1 MSNFTFLA
9 AEFPA
14 VHEAAVEAER
24 QAAVSPVAA
33 AFFAGKAVE
42 VAVKWAFRS
51 DPSLRLP
58 YQDNIAALL
67 HEPSFRRAA
76 GEAVFAKAKYI
87 NTMRNRAVHE
97 ERRISAG
104 DAAGAVKELFHV
116 CFWFARTYAK
126 IKPADSLT
134 FDASVLSR
142 RDEALKKAFVHI
154 KAQQAALDA
163 KNGELTKLLLD
174 KENLDE
180 ELKRLRVEVAKARKA
195 AEARPDRHDYN
206 EAETRDRFIDLLL
219 REAGWALDKPED
231 TEFRV
236 EGMPTKE
243 GVGYVDYVLWGAD
256 GKPVGLV
263 EAKRTRKD
271 AREGQQQAK
280 LYADCLEAR
289 YGQRPVIFYSNGY
302 EHWIWDDSRYPPR
315 QIGGFYKRDELELL
329 IQRRTSRK
337 QLAAE
342 AVNRKIAGRPYQQRA
357 IRAIARHF
365 EEDRERKALLV
376 MATGAGKTRTVIAL
390 VDLLMRAS
398 WVKRVLFL
406 ADRIAL
412 VNQAAGAFKMHLPDS
427 APVNLVTERTA
438 EGRVFISTYPT
449 MMGLID
455 GKQQGRAK
463 FGPGHFDL
471 VVIDEA
477 HRSVYQRYRAI
488 FEYFDSFLVGLT
500 ATPKDE
506 IDRNTY
512 SLFDLEDGVPT
523 DAYSLEEAVAEGHL
537 VPPKAISV
545 PLKIVRSGLRY
556 DELSQEEKDQW
567 DMLEWGEDEIP
578 DSVEAAEINKRLFNE
593 ETVDLVI
600 AHLMQNGLKVEGG
613 DRLGKTI
620 IFAKN
625 QAHAEY
631 IEKRFNVA
639 YPALAGHFARIITH
653 QTGAYAQTLI
663 DDFSIKNRAP
673 HIAISVDMLD
683 TGIDVPEVVNLVF
696 FKPVRSRTKFW
707 QMIGRGTRLCPDL
720 FGPGQDKEFF
730 RVFDYCQ
737 NIEFFGANPE
747 LKEASTARSLS
758 ERLFAGRVDLV
769 RALDDKRAED
779 PVTEDSGFSAGEQS
793 AYESGK
799 EGPPS
804 EPEIRASAAKT
815 LQDIVGGM
823 NEDNFIV
830 RQHRRSVEKFREP
843 KAWASI
849 DDDKRK
855 ELLEEVAPL
864 PSGHMLGTED
874 AKRFDLLMFQ
884 LELALLKGSKRF
896 DTLRKQLLEIASAL
910 EDQTAIPAIAQHAEL
925 IEEIQTEQWWEGVTV
940 PLLELVRLR
949 LRDLIQH
956 IEKSKKTVVYSNFAD
971 EIGEGVEVELPQ
983 VGEADYARFK
993 AKARNF
999 LRAHQNNIVLHKLRQ
1014 GKPLTPSDLNELEK
1028 MLLDAGVGEAG
1039 DIERARETSQGF
1051 GRFVRS
1057 LVGLD
1062 RAAMSEVF
1070 NEFLATGIANANQ
1083 IEFINM
1089 VIEHLADQGM
1099 MDPSLLYEPPFT
1111 GVAPT
1116 GPEHLFDEAKVVRLI
1131 SRIREI
1137 NDSAVA

>member
-1 MSNFTFLA
+1 MSNFAFLA

-14 VHEAAVEAER
+14 LHEAAVEAER
-24 QAAVSPVAA
+24 QAAVSPTAA
-33 AFFAGKAVE
+33 AFFAGKTVE
-42 VAVKWAFRS
+42 VAVKWAFRN
-51 DPSLRLP
+51 DPDLKLP

-76 GEAVFAKAKYI
+76 GEAVFAKARYI
-87 NTMRNRAVHE
+87 NTLRNRAVHE
-97 ERRISAG
+97 ERKISPG
-104 DAAGAVKELFHV
+104 DATGAVKELFHV
-116 CFWFARTYAK
+116 CFWFARTYARK
-126 IKPADSLT
+126 AKPADGLV
-134 FDASVLSR
+134 FDPSVLSR
-142 RDEALKKAFVHI
+142 RDEVLKKAFVQL
-154 KAQQAALDA
+154 KTQQTELDA

-174 KENLDE
+174 KQNLDE
-180 ELKRLRVEVAKARKA
+180 ELKKVRAEVSAARKA
-195 AEARPDRHDYN
+195 AEAKPDRHDYN
-206 EAETRDRFIDLLL
+206 EAETRDRYIDLLL
-219 REAGWALDKPED
+219 REAGWPLDKPVD
-231 TEFRV
+231 IEFRV
-236 EGMPTKE
+236 EGMPNNE
-243 GVGYVDYVLWGAD
+243 GVGFVDYVLWGAD

-271 AREGQQQAK
+271 ARAGQQQAK

-289 YGQRPVIFYSNGY
+289 CGQRPVIFYSNGY
-302 EHWIWDDSRYPPR
+302 EHWIWDDTRYPPR

-329 IQRRTSRK
+329 IQRRASRK
-337 QLAAE
+337 SLRAE
-342 AVNRKIAGRPYQQRA
+342 PINRKIVERPYQHRA
-357 IRAIARHF
+357 IRSIAKHF
-365 EEDRERKALLV
+365 EEDGERKALLV
-376 MATGAGKTRTVIAL
+376 MATGSGKTRTVIAL
-390 VDLLMRAS
+390 VDLLMRAG
-398 WVKRVLFL
+398 WVKRMLFL
-406 ADRIAL
+406 ADRVAL
-412 VNQAAGAFKMHLPDS
+412 VNQAAGAFKTHLPDS
-427 APVNLVTERTA
+427 APVNLVTERTS

-455 GKQQGRAK
+455 GKQEGKAK

-471 VVIDEA
+471 IVIDEA

-500 ATPKDE
+500 ATPKHE

-537 VPPKAISV
+537 VPPKTISV

-556 DELSQEEKDQW
+556 DELSPEEKDQW
-567 DMLEWGEDEIP
+567 DMLEWGEDDVP
-578 DSVEAAEINKRLFNE
+578 DTVEAAEVNKRLFNE
-593 ETVDLVI
+593 ETVDLVL

-613 DRLGKTI
+613 DRIGKTVV
-620 IFAKN
+620 FAKN
-625 QAHAEY
+625 EAHAKF
-631 IEKRFNVA
+631 IEKRFNTA
-639 YPALAGHFARIITH
+639 YPALAGHFARVITH

-663 DDFSIKNRAP
+663 DDFSAKTKAP

-696 FKPVRSRTKFW
+696 FKPVRSKTKFW
-707 QMIGRGTRLCPDL
+707 QMVGRGTRLCPDL

-747 LKEASTARSLS
+747 LKEASAARSLS

-769 RALDDKRAED
+769 RALDEKHAK
-779 PVTEDSGFSAGEQS
+779 TCGFAAGEQVP
-793 AYESGK
+793 YEPGDDA
-799 EGPPS
+799 PPS
-804 EPEIRASAAKT
+804 EPAIRASAART

-830 RQHRRSVEKFREP
+830 RQHRRSVEKFRTP
-843 KAWASI
+843 TAWAKI
-849 DDDKRK
+849 DDEKRK
-855 ELLEEVAPL
+855 ELIDEVAPL
-864 PSGHMLGTED
+864 PSSHMLGTED

-910 EDQTAIPAIAQHAEL
+910 EEQTAIPAIAQHAEL
-925 IEEIQTEQWWEGVTV
+925 IEDIQTDQWWEGVTV

-949 LRDLIQH
+949 LRDLVQH
-956 IEKSKKTVVYSNFAD
+956 IEKGKKALVYSNFAD
-971 EIGEGVEVELPQ
+971 DIGEGVELQLPQ
-983 VGEADYARFK
+983 VGEADFARFK
-993 AKARNF
+993 SKARHF
-999 LRAHQNNIVLHKLRQ
+999 LRAHQDNIVLHKLRQ

-1028 MLLDAGVGEAG
+1028 MLVDAGVGAAG
-1039 DIERARETSQGF
+1039 DIKRARETSHGF

-1057 LVGLD
+1057 LIGLD
-1062 RAAMSEVF
+1062 RAAVSEAF
-1070 NEFLATGIANANQ
+1070 SDFLAAGTASAAQ

-1089 VIEHLADQGM
+1089 VVEHLTDQGM
-1099 MDPSLLYEPPFT
+1099 MEPELLYEPPFT

-1116 GPEHLFDEAKVVRLI
+1116 GPEHLFDEAKVVRLV

>member
-1 MSNFTFLA
+1 
-9 AEFPA
+9 
-14 VHEAAVEAER
+14 
-24 QAAVSPVAA
+24 
-33 AFFAGKAVE
+33 
-42 VAVKWAFRS
+42 
-51 DPSLRLP
+51 
-58 YQDNIAALL
+58 
-67 HEPSFRRAA
+67 
-76 GEAVFAKAKYI
+76 
-87 NTMRNRAVHE
+87 VHE

-104 DAAGAVKELFHV
+104 DATGAVKELFHV

-126 IKPADSLT
+126 TKPADGLT
-134 FDASVLSR
+134 FDPSVLSR
-142 RDEALKKAFVHI
+142 RDEALKKAFSYI
-154 KAQQAALDA
+154 KTQQAELDA

-174 KENLDE
+174 KDSLDA
-180 ELKRLRVEVAKARKA
+180 ELKKLRAEVAAARKA
-195 AEARPDRHDYN
+195 AEAKPDRHDYN
-206 EAETRDRFIDLLL
+206 EAETRDRYIDLLL
-219 REAGWALDKPED
+219 REAGWALDKLED

-236 EGMPTKE
+236 EGMPNNE
-243 GVGYVDYVLWGAD
+243 GVGFVDYVLWGAD
-256 GKPVGLV
+256 GKPLGLV

-271 AREGQQQAK
+271 PRAGQQQAK

-302 EHWIWDDSRYPPR
+302 EHWIWDDGRYPPR

-329 IQRRTSRK
+329 IQRRAGRK
-337 QLAAE
+337 SLAAE
-342 AVNRKIAGRPYQQRA
+342 AINRKIVERPYQHRA
-357 IRAIARHF
+357 IRSIARHF
-365 EEDRERKALLV
+365 EEDGERKALLV
-376 MATGAGKTRTVIAL
+376 MATGSGKTRTVIAL
-390 VDLLMRAS
+390 VDLLMRAG

-406 ADRIAL
+406 ADRVAL
-412 VNQAAGAFKMHLPDS
+412 VNQAAGAFKAHLPDS
-427 APVNLVTERTA
+427 APVNLVTERTSD
-438 EGRVFISTYPT
+438 GRVFICTYPT

-455 GKQQGRAK
+455 GRQEGKLK

-471 VVIDEA
+471 IVIDEA

-537 VPPKAISV
+537 VPPMTISV
-545 PLKIVRSGLRY
+545 PLRIVRSGLRY

-578 DSVEAAEINKRLFNE
+578 DTIEAAEVNKRLFNE

-625 QAHAEY
+625 EAHAKF
-631 IEKRFNVA
+631 IEERFSVA
-639 YPALAGHFARIITH
+639 YPALTGHFARIITH

-663 DDFSIKNRAP
+663 DDFSIKSKVP

-696 FKPVRSRTKFW
+696 FKPVRSKTKFW

-720 FGPGQDKEFF
+720 FGPGQDKEYF

-747 LKEASTARSLS
+747 LKEAAAAKSLS

-769 RALDDKRAED
+769 RALDEKQAK
-779 PVTEDSGFSAGEQS
+779 VSGFSAGEQAPYQGS
-793 AYESGK
+793 
-799 EGPPS
+799 EGEPPS
-804 EPEIRASAAKT
+804 EPEIRASAAAT
-815 LQDIVGGM
+815 LQNIVGGL
-823 NEDNFIV
+823 NADNFIV
-830 RQHRRSVEKFREP
+830 RQHRRAVDKYREVD
-843 KAWASI
+843 AWTSI
-849 DDDKRK
+849 DDEKRK
-855 ELLEEVAPL
+855 ELVDEIAPL
-864 PSGHMLGTED
+864 PSSYMLGTEE

-910 EDQTAIPAIAQHAEL
+910 EDQTGIPAIAQHAEL

-940 PLLELVRLR
+940 QLLELVRLR

-956 IEKSKKTVVYSNFAD
+956 IEKSRKAIVYSNFAD
-971 EIGEGVEVELPQ
+971 EIGDGIELQLPQ
-983 VGEADYARFK
+983 VGAADFARFR
-993 AKARNF
+993 AKARHF
-999 LRAHQNNIVLHKLRQ
+999 LRAHQDNIVLHKLRQ
-1014 GKPLTPSDLNELEK
+1014 GRPLTASDLSELER
-1028 MLLDAGVGEAG
+1028 MLLEAGVGESG
-1039 DIERARETSQGF
+1039 DIERARQNSRGF
-1051 GRFVRS
+1051 GGFVRS

-1062 RAAMSEVF
+1062 RAAVSEAF
-1070 NEFLATGIANANQ
+1070 SEFLAAGTASVAQ

-1089 VIEHLADQGM
+1089 VIEHLTDQGM
-1099 MDPSLLYEPPFT
+1099 MEPELLYEPPFT
-1111 GVAPT
+1111 GIAPT
-1116 GPEHLFDEAKVVRLI
+1116 GPEHLFDEAKVVRLFI
-1131 SRIREI
+1131 KIRAI